1 MIKVSLVNMKGGV
14 AKTTLAVNLADCLV
28 RRHNKTVLLID
39 IDPQF
44 NASQCLLSG
53 EKYKTLLDQGQ
64 QTIVDVFD
72 TSKVTVSSIMGVG
85 KKDPASLKDS
95 KPFEVK
101 AGFHLLPGN
110 LQLYR
115 LEMSPGEGRENR
127 IKRYLE
133 ALKESYDIVLID
145 TPPTPSVWMS
155 SALIASDYYL
165 VPVKPEP
172 LSSTGIDL
180 LQIVVNQK
188 KENYGLDLKCAG
200 VVFTMAERQTI
211 VYQNAITFIDNN
223 KVWKGMRFTHDLP
236 KRTEVARMPG
246 TQQMI
251 LDSGDAELKKSLA
264 GIATEFLQRIGQ

>member
-1 MIKVSLVNMKGGV
+1 MKTVSLVNMKGGV

-28 RRHNKTVLLID
+28 RRHNKRVLLID

-44 NASQCLLSG
+44 NATQCLLAG
-53 EKYKTLLDQGQ
+53 EKYKNHLDQGLH
-64 QTIVDVFD
+64 TIIDIFD
-72 TSKVTVSSIMGVG
+72 TSKITVSSLTGVG
-85 KKDPASLKDS
+85 KKSAAALKDV
-95 KPFEVK
+95 KPIEIKDGLF
-101 AGFHLLPGN
+101 LLPGN

-115 LEMSPGEGRENR
+115 LEMTPGEGRENR
-127 IKRYLE
+127 IMRYLK
-133 ALKESYDIVLID
+133 AAAADYDIVLID

-180 LQIVVNQK
+180 LQIVVDQK

-200 VVFTMAERQTI
+200 VVLTIAERHTV
-211 VYQNAITFIDNN
+211 VYQGATSFIDANRI
-223 KVWKGMRFTHDLP
+223 WKGFRYTHDLP

-246 TQQMI
+246 NQQLI
-251 LDSGDAELKKSLA
+251 LDSGDAELKKSMT
-264 GIATEFLQRIGQ
+264 GITAEFLERIS